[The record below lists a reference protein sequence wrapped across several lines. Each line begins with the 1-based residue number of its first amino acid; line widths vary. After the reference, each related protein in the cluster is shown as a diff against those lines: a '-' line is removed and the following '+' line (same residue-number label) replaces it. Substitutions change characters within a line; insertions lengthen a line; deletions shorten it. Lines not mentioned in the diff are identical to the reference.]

1 MLLRWNSGGCGIQE
15 TGKMDILSKFTGGQR
30 WEADLTDAD
39 KAIVRDQIMRDNR
52 RFVIIWAS
60 VQSVYWIFD
69 LIMSRYKHDFYLCR
83 NAYAGALIV
92 CLAALLM
99 TLLFAR
105 KDLRLVPMAA
115 VMTEIA
121 LLGAGIGIACC
132 QDSRTIVLFAA
143 VLIVPVMYVSR
154 TMATVVLFVINAI
167 VFVFIG
173 SRVMSPEPYSWT
185 LLNLVIFSSVGVLIG
200 YFVDTSRFERYVYA
214 RSVEKL
220 ADIQRR
226 YAYYDQMTGLK
237 NRRAY
242 AERIENLGGDLPR
255 DLCIV
260 MADING
266 LKMTNDTIGH
276 EAGDELINGAA
287 ECLQQAFSCTD
298 DVYRIGGD
306 EFCVIMKGSEE
317 DAQKC
322 IDRLEEITAKRKG
335 RYIECISIS
344 CGAESAEGHDNI
356 EAVVKEADRRMYE
369 IKNQY
374 YVTSGKDR
382 RKR

>member
-1 MLLRWNSGGCGIQE
+1 MNLLTKLTEGI
-15 TGKMDILSKFTGGQR
+15 SFS
-30 WEADLTDAD
+30 ADVSDED
-39 KAIVRDQIMRDNR
+39 KAIIRDQIMRDNKK
-52 RFVIIWAS
+52 FVIIWAS
-60 VQSVYWIFD
+60 IESVYWIFD
-69 LIMSRYKHDFYLCR
+69 LIMSMYKRDFYLCR
-83 NAYAGALIV
+83 NAYAGALIL

-99 TLLFAR
+99 TLLFTR
-105 KDLRLVPMAA
+105 KDLKLIPLAA
-115 VMTEIA
+115 VMTELA
-121 LLGAGIGIACC
+121 LLGAGIGIACY

-154 TMATVVLFVINAI
+154 TVTTVILFVINAI
-167 VFVFIG
+167 VFIFIG

-185 LLNLVIFSSVGVLIG
+185 ILNLVIFSSVGVLIG
-200 YFVDTSRFERYVYA
+200 HFVDTSRFERYVYA
-214 RSVEKL
+214 RSAEKL
-220 ADIQRR
+220 AEIQKR
-226 YAYYDQMTGLK
+226 YAYYDQMTCLK

-242 AERIENLGGDLPR
+242 AEHIESLGSDLPE

-266 LKMTNDTIGH
+266 LKTTNDTIGH
-276 EAGDELINGAA
+276 EAGDELITGAA

-322 IDRLEEITAKRKG
+322 IGRLEEITAKRKG
-335 RYIECISIS
+335 RYIESVSIS
-344 CGAESAEGHDNI
+344 CGAESAAGHDSI
-356 EAVVKEADRRMYE
+356 ETVVKEADSKMYE

-374 YVTSGKDR
+374 YITSGKDR
-382 RKR
+382 RKQ

>member
-1 MLLRWNSGGCGIQE
+1 
-15 TGKMDILSKFTGGQR
+15 MDLLSKLTEGLRFP
-30 WEADLTDAD
+30 ADVADED
-39 KAIVRDQIMRDNR
+39 KAIIRDQIMRDNR

-60 VQSVYWIFD
+60 AQSVYWVLD
-69 LIMSRYKHDFYLCR
+69 LILAKYKHDFYLCR
-83 NAYAGALIV
+83 NAYAGALAV
-92 CLAALLM
+92 CLAALLI
-99 TLLFAR
+99 TLLFTR
-105 KDLRLVPMAA
+105 KGLKLVPLAA

-121 LLGAGIGIACC
+121 LLGAGIGIACY
-132 QDSRTIVLFAA
+132 QDTRTIVLFAA

-154 TMATVVLFVINAI
+154 TAATVALLVINAI
-167 VFVFIG
+167 VFVIIG
-173 SRVMSPEPYSWT
+173 SRVMSPEPYSWS

-200 YFVDTSRFERYVYA
+200 HFVDTSRFERYVYA
-214 RSVEKL
+214 RSAEKL

-242 AERIENLGGDLPR
+242 AERIASLGADLPK
-255 DLCIV
+255 DLCVI

-266 LKMTNDTIGH
+266 LKTTNDTIGH
-276 EAGDELINGAA
+276 EAGDELITGAA
-287 ECLQQAFSCTD
+287 ECLRQAFSCTD

-322 IDRLEEITAKRKG
+322 IGRLEEITAKRKG

-344 CGAESAEGHDNI
+344 CGAESAEGHDSI
-356 EAVVKEADRRMYE
+356 ETVVKEADRRMYE
-369 IKNQY
+369 IKNRY
-374 YVTSGKDR
+374 YITSGKDR

>member
-1 MLLRWNSGGCGIQE
+1 MN
-15 TGKMDILSKFTGGQR
+15 ILSKLAEGISFS
-30 WEADLTDAD
+30 ADVTDED
-39 KAIVRDQIMRDNR
+39 REIIRDQIMRDNR
-52 RFVIIWAS
+52 KFVIIWAS
-60 VQSVYWIFD
+60 IESVYWILD
-69 LIMSRYKHDFYLCR
+69 LIMSGYKHDFYLCR

-92 CLAALLM
+92 CFAALLI
-99 TLLFAR
+99 TLLFTR
-105 KDLRLVPMAA
+105 KDLKLIPLAA
-115 VMTEIA
+115 VMTEVA
-121 LLGAGIGIACC
+121 LLGAGIGIACY
-132 QDSRTIVLFAA
+132 QDTRTIVLFAA

-154 TMATVVLFVINAI
+154 TVTTVVLFVINAM
-167 VFVFIG
+167 VFIFIG
-173 SRVMSPEPYSWT
+173 SHVMSPEPYSWS

-200 YFVDTSRFERYVYA
+200 HFVDTSRFERYVYA
-214 RSVEKL
+214 RSAEKL

-242 AERIENLGGDLPR
+242 AEHIERLAGDLPEN
-255 DLCIV
+255 LCIV

-266 LKMTNDTIGH
+266 LKTTNDTIGH

-287 ECLQQAFSCTD
+287 DCLRQAFSCTD

-306 EFCVIMKGSEE
+306 EFCVIMKGSVE

-322 IDRLEEITAKRKG
+322 IGRLEEITAKRKG
-335 RYIECISIS
+335 RYIESVSIS
-344 CGAESAEGHDNI
+344 CGAESAEGHDSI
-356 EAVVKEADRRMYE
+356 ESVVKEADRRMYE

-374 YVTSGKDR
+374 YITSGKDR